1 MPFAAVAS
9 PPGGA
14 PAERPCQRSS
24 TAKPAHCGAYA
35 ALVPWRNAS
44 APPAPCSCRLLDH
57 RDRPMRAF
65 GGADA
70 ATLAD
75 GQIDVE
81 PCGPLHHALH
91 GAVKPALRALDA
103 FGSIDHG
110 PHAAPVAGEHGAG
123 PGRDRTQVV

>member
-1 MPFAAVAS
+1 
-9 PPGGA
+9 
-14 PAERPCQRSS
+14 
-24 TAKPAHCGAYA
+24 
-35 ALVPWRNAS
+35 
-44 APPAPCSCRLLDH
+44 
-57 RDRPMRAF
+57 MRAF

-123 PGRDRTQVV
+123 PGRDRTQVVRNRRLVEEIVGLPLFSAGLLSLRRTSVA